1 MVRVKQTPKKKKK
14 RVALTTL
21 SPTVREQFAPGFE
34 PPPALPSER
43 TWKSMMANLDQQ
55 YNTDQAM
62 LDKYQEPTATQWDAI
77 EAADPRYQRP
87 TQKGKKTTTRKK
99 APPQQKAPLK
109 KKKKKKRMKPPVR
122 RGPKKVCLTLME
134 LARLFPDIAKTVCF
148 HPKVS
153 SFKSVMSMPPSAR
166 RKVVSFLK

>member
-62 LDKYQEPTATQWDAI
+62 LDKYQEPTAAQWKEI
-77 EAADPRYQRP
+77 EAADPRYKRP
-87 TQKGKKTTTRKK
+87 TRKRQKKKTTPKQK
-99 APPQQKAPLK
+99 KAPLK
-109 KKKKKKRMKPPVR
+109 KKKKPMKPPVR
-122 RGPKKVCLTLME
+122 RGAKKVCLTLME

-166 RKVVSFLK
+166 RKVASFLK